1 MKILNFLTLNCFHP
15 RRGTQE
21 PDQIR
26 RVRIADFPGEGRNR
40 CRNGARMPR
49 LHRVFVPKNNAGV
62 GPLFGCPEAKQI
74 RNGSLI
80 EGHEE
85 PPLSMT
91 FRQNVLISGAQ
102 IGTGSPSGQLLRV
115 EGGKPLPQSLNRCF

>member
-1 MKILNFLTLNCFHP
+1 
-15 RRGTQE
+15 
-21 PDQIR
+21 
-26 RVRIADFPGEGRNR
+26 
-40 CRNGARMPR
+40 MPW
-49 LHRVFVPKNNAGV
+49 LHRVFFPKNNAGV

-80 EGHEE
+80 EGHEK
-85 PPLSMT
+85 PSLSMT

-102 IGTGSPSGQLLRV
+102 KCSGPPSGQMFRV